1 MSDNVKHP
9 NHYCKGGIE
18 CIDAIKA
25 VVSTITDP
33 FEAYCTGNI
42 IKYIWRWNDK
52 NGIED
57 LHKAM
62 QYIEF
67 IEQYRATSHTTI
79 ASETSMRISQADLE
93 ELFAPT
99 VSVLESVEPV
109 KGKYEGL
116 SEEQLHNQ
124 LCGSLNCF
132 ECPLGFTQE
141 LGSHGCNAFREEH
154 PEEFRKIA
162 IAHLEGL
169 EGKA

>member
-1 MSDNVKHP
+1 MGDNVKHP
-9 NHYCKGGIE
+9 NHYCKGGLE

-25 VVSTITDP
+25 VVSTITDS

-57 LHKAM
+57 LRKAM

-67 IEQYRATSHTTI
+67 IEQYRASKQSADTFDMGDEDV
-79 ASETSMRISQADLE
+79 SE
-93 ELFAPT
+93 PT

-116 SEEQLHNQ
+116 SDD
-124 LCGSLNCF
+124 
-132 ECPLGFTQE
+132 E
-141 LGSHGCNAFREEH
+141 LFDVLCNAANCDCQTCPISHSVTGKSVTETCTNMLYN

-162 IAHLEGL
+162 IEYLDGL

>member
-18 CIDAIKA
+18 CIDAINSA
-25 VVSTITDP
+25 VSNITDP

-52 NGIED
+52 NGVED

-67 IEQYRATSHTTI
+67 IERYRANSHTPTVTTT
-79 ASETSMRISQADLE
+79 AHKPTQAEYE
-93 ELFAPT
+93 ELFAP
-99 VSVLESVEPV
+99 VEPV
-109 KGKYEGL
+109 KGKYDGL
-116 SEEQLHNQ
+116 NDDELEALVCDQFKTCSA
-124 LCGSLNCF
+124 G
-132 ECPLGFTQE
+132 CPLDNKDDNCRFDGW
-141 LGSHGCNAFREEH
+141 
-154 PEEFRKIA
+154 RKIA

-169 EGKA
+169 EVSK